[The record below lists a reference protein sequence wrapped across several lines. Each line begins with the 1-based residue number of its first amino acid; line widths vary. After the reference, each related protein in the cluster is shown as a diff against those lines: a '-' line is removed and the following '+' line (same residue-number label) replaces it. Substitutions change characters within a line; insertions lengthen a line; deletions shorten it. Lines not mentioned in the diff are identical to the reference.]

1 MRATRLT
8 VVVLALGLLTVVPGP
23 DPSVSAADPA
33 PPSGSRIGYTGTEE
47 SAIVSSVPG
56 EPYVD
61 DVVEPANDYDAAWN
75 DPTGTLTWIST
86 RGDARETDG
95 EIWYRGSDSAPR
107 RVTDDDAVQ
116 RHPTL
121 SPDGRW
127 IAYEQDGEIRL
138 IRPNG
143 TDGQTVTRGNDPSW
157 SPDGTRLLFGLDGAV
172 HSAKRDGTDDRR
184 LGAGGQPA
192 QSPDGTR
199 IAFVNG
205 PDVFVMP
212 AAGGTATRLLP
223 AGWGDSADP
232 AWSPNGARIA
242 FVTRKDDNPKD
253 IAKGQAGDV
262 YAAPVA
268 GGAPQKVGTLRGF
281 AETRPSWYSYEW
293 DGETETTVVY
303 SRRSWGPGTDVWSA
317 DQRGEHPVDLT
328 ARQNGREQDPAY
340 SPDGARLAYTEW
352 RTAPDGSPQSRILVA
367 DASGA
372 NARELTAYRAGVTAT
387 EPAWSPDGTM
397 IAYVESRVPDTVPG
411 PQNVSDS
418 GAVYGFSNIARG
430 GSLSISGDEN
440 SVFSLPSEHGTTS
453 VNGSNNVV
461 AGGSNTIYGGQNAIT
476 GEDNRIGSYYD
487 YFHANQITGSHNYVS
502 GNANTA
508 TGDGNTVTGANNI
521 VVGNNNRVSGNGNRV
536 VGDNLVVS
544 GDGELDPAGQ
554 VRIARVADR
563 AVVGAIPMPRH
574 SVGSDRS
581 PAWSPDGTRI
591 AFARTVVPYD
601 VSPPPPPPVIVNVAP
616 DDGGPFIPLPAD
628 PVYPAGVFPNR
639 VDRQVRSGVTIGFR
653 TGVRGLPSSAG
664 RLTASVARCDPGIT
678 VTPPPGGGIIPSAYH
693 ANVEPKVA
701 ATASGTC
708 VLDYALTPE
717 PANGATASHYLQVI
731 RVAVVDAA
739 PIVVVDD
746 QLAQGTKAGAAVQYP
761 ATATDSA
768 GRTLPVTCDHAS
780 GATFPVGVTPLRCSA
795 TDAAGLTG
803 TDTAEVTVYDP
814 TRTGYTRIWVAS
826 LDVTGGRV
834 GVTDQIDLITRI
846 ASGDCEEYG
855 NHQHPAW
862 SPDGLSLAFDTEGE
876 GWGICVLPVAGGRSR
891 EVVTDNHPDRVH
903 DPAWSPDGGTI
914 AFTSVEEYS
923 CECLATETYPSVIQ
937 TVPAGGGAPTD
948 LVTSPGDVA
957 QPVYQRVPDLRVTLA
972 AAPPTIPFLGA
983 TTLEFT
989 VTNLGPVPAPG
1000 TGAVFTLPGLKAT
1013 ALQPARGTCDVPTAR
1028 CDLGA
1033 LAPGE
1038 TVAVA
1043 VTAQGTAQGPH
1054 DAVGT
1059 ATSSI
1064 PDGQPDDD
1072 SATARVTVGEPF
1084 KDLAVVASAT
1094 PTPGYVGGDPLVV
1107 EFTVVNGSQIPLAD
1121 VRLTITLPA
1130 ALLPA
1135 TAVTP
1140 ATCQPTGCALG
1151 DLPAGGTATVR
1162 VTVPPKIALTSTGT
1176 GTVTSATTD
1185 PNPANNVATTPI
1197 VVKQPVL
1204 VVNLGDRPGRVA
1216 YARGTDFP
1224 PGAQVRLPW
1233 TNGINRT
1240 PGTATVDAN
1249 GTFTAQVLVFDHDPL
1264 GVRSLRAESVA
1275 GARFGPVTAPFLV
1288 QPRAEQPPL
1297 R

>member
-8 VVVLALGLLTVVPGP
+8 VVVLALGLLTVAPGP
-23 DPSVSAADPA
+23 DPAVSAADPA

-47 SAIVSSVPG
+47 SAIVPG

-61 DVVEPANDYDAAWN
+61 DVVAPANDYDAAWN

-86 RGDARETDG
+86 RGDVRETDG

-107 RVTDDDAVQ
+107 RVTDDAAVQ

-143 TDGQTVTRGNDPSW
+143 TDGQTVTRGTDPSW

-223 AGWGDSADP
+223 ANWGDSADP
-232 AWSPNGARIA
+232 AWSPDGARIA

-262 YAAPVA
+262 YAVPVA
-268 GGAPQKVGTLRGF
+268 GGTAQKVGTRRGV
-281 AETRPSWYSYEW
+281 AETRPSWYSYDW

-328 ARQNGREQDPAY
+328 ARQDGREQDSAY

-411 PQNVSDS
+411 PQNVTDS
-418 GAVYGFSNIARG
+418 GAVYGFSNIAHG
-430 GSLSISGDEN
+430 GGLSVSGNEN
-440 SVFSLPSEHGTTS
+440 SVLNRPSEYGATG
-453 VNGSNNVV
+453 VYGSYNVV
-461 AGGSNTIYGGQNAIT
+461 VGGANTIYGGENAIT
-476 GEDNRIGSYYD
+476 GDENRIGSYYD
-487 YFHANQITGSHNYVS
+487 YFHANQLTGSHNNVF
-502 GNANTA
+502 GH
-508 TGDGNTVTGANNI
+508 GNTVTGDSNTVRGENNI
-521 VVGNNNRVSGNGNRV
+521 VVGKNNQVSGNGNRV
-536 VGDNLVVS
+536 VGDNLVVT

-574 SVGSDRS
+574 FIGSDRS

-591 AFARTVVPYD
+591 AISRTAKPHD
-601 VSPPPPPPVIVNVAP
+601 ANPPPPPPIIVGLAP
-616 DDGGPFIPLPAD
+616 DGGGPFEPLPPA

-639 VDRQVRSGVTIGFR
+639 VDQQVRPGVAISFR
-653 TGVRGLPSSAG
+653 TGVRG
-664 RLTASVARCDPGIT
+664 RTQTASTLNPTLVRCDPGIT
-678 VTPPPGGGIIPSAYH
+678 LTPPLGGGVIAPAYH
-693 ANVEPKVA
+693 AHVYTKLT

-708 VLDYALTPE
+708 VLDYVLAADPV
-717 PANGATASHYLQVI
+717 NNIGAEHYLQVI
-731 RVAVVDAA
+731 RVTVVDSA
-739 PIVVVDD
+739 PVVVVDD
-746 QLAQGTKAGAAVQYP
+746 EFATGTKDGAKVPYS

-780 GATFPVGVTPLRCSA
+780 GATYPVGLTRVRCTA
-795 TDAAGLTG
+795 TDSAGLTG
-803 TDTAEVTVYDP
+803 ADTAEITVADGAQGSYTD
-814 TRTGYTRIWVAS
+814 TRIWVVS
-826 LDVTGGRV
+826 LDVTPGRV
-834 GVTDQIDLITRI
+834 GVTDQIDLISKI
-846 ASGDCEEYG
+846 GISDCEAYG
-855 NHQHPAW
+855 SHRHPAW
-862 SPDGLSLAFDTEGE
+862 SPDGQSLAFDSEGE
-876 GWGICVLPVAGGRSR
+876 GYGICVMPAAGGRSR
-891 EVVTDNHPDRVH
+891 EVIGDNHPDRVH

-937 TVPAGGGAPTD
+937 TVPAGGGTPTD

-972 AAPPTIPFLGA
+972 ATPATIPFLGA

-989 VTNLGPVPAPG
+989 VTNLGPVPAPA

-1013 ALQPARGTCDVPTAR
+1013 ALRPARGTCDVPTAR

-1043 VTAQGTAQGPH
+1043 VTALGTAQGPH

-1059 ATSSI
+1059 ASSSI
-1064 PDGQPDDD
+1064 PDGQPADD
-1072 SATARVTVGEPF
+1072 SATAKVTVGEPF

-1107 EFTVVNGSQIPLAD
+1107 EFTVVNGSQIPLTD

-1140 ATCQPTGCALG
+1140 ANCQPTGCALG
-1151 DLPAGGTATVR
+1151 DLPAGATATVR
-1162 VTVPPKIALTSTGT
+1162 VTVPPRTALSSTGT
-1176 GTVTSATTD
+1176 GTVTSSTTD

-1216 YARGTDFP
+1216 SARGTDFP
-1224 PGAQVRLPW
+1224 PGTQVRLPW
-1233 TNGINRT
+1233 TTGINRT

-1288 QPRAEQPPL
+1288 QQRAEQPPL